1 MLQATEQANR
11 EQAQALCS
19 SSGAV
24 CLVKPLEQEPL
35 AASSLR
41 PPGHRKT
48 AAPFFHKKKRPVSV
62 AQALYHMLL
71 LVEKRGQ
78 GKKKKKARVIDFSLL
93 SSKENTS
100 PTLNKP

>member
-1 MLQATEQANR
+1 MLGEPISA
-11 EQAQALCS
+11 
-19 SSGAV
+19 
-24 CLVKPLEQEPL
+24 EPL
-35 AASSLR
+35 AASCLG

-71 LVEKRGQ
+71 LVEKGGQ
-78 GKKKKKARVIDFSLL
+78 GKKKKAKVIDFSLL
-93 SSKENTS
+93 FSKENTS